1 MSATIEGKN
10 AMTPPARL
18 TCLIENTSPSPNLNS
33 EHGLALWLEVGDRC
47 ILFDTGRGPAFAEN
61 ARSLGIP
68 LSRAVISAI
77 SHGHYDHTGG
87 LVRALAEAP
96 DARVVAHAEIACERF
111 RHNEDGS
118 LKPIGMP
125 ADARR
130 ALENA
135 RQRWHIPQ
143 PGEEIAPGVHVTGT
157 IPMRPSDPTTPF
169 PHFLRGADAS
179 ATDRFPDEQ
188 ALIIKRPDGLVVI
201 TGCAHAGV
209 LNTVRAAMDLAGGR
223 PVRTLI
229 GGLHLHRFSRPE
241 IERIV
246 AGLRELGVQRVSAG
260 HCTGDVGINL
270 LATEYGQQFQ
280 PLQTGTE
287 LQL

>member
-1 MSATIEGKN
+1 MDT
-10 AMTPPARL
+10 PARL
-18 TCLIENTSPSPNLNS
+18 ICLIENTSPSPKLKC
-33 EHGLALWLEVGDRC
+33 EHGLALWIEVGDDC
-47 ILFDTGRGPAFAEN
+47 LLFDTGRGPAFAEN
-61 ARSLGIP
+61 AKSLGVR
-68 LSRAVISAI
+68 LSRAVVIAL

-87 LVRALAEAP
+87 LARALQAAP
-96 DARVVAHAEIACERF
+96 DARVIAHAEIACDRF

-118 LKPIGMP
+118 AKPIGMP
-125 ADARR
+125 AAVRR

-135 RQRWHIPQ
+135 RHRWHIPQ
-143 PGEEIAPGVHVTGT
+143 PGEEIAPGVLVTGP

-169 PHFLRGADAS
+169 AHFRCGADARQI
-179 ATDRFPDEQ
+179 DDFPDEQ
-188 ALIIKRPDGLVVI
+188 ALVIERPDGLVVI

-229 GGLHLHRFSRPE
+229 GGLHLYRFSRPE
-241 IERIV
+241 VEQIV
-246 AGLRELGVQRVSAG
+246 GGLRQLGVRRVSAG
-260 HCTGDVGINL
+260 HCTGEVGISL
-270 LATEYGQQFQ
+270 LAAEYGQQFQ